1 MQREPPSAGA
11 AAFEDSRQ
19 QRERERR
26 QEQSVRS
33 QDVAGQRAAERAA
46 EERRAL
52 DAERAAE
59 RSRREREAERAATPS
74 WAQSDEIAAAERAF
88 GGAFRSLS
96 AASTVEA
103 SGDGGDDDGDDVPMA
118 GLEATNGEEDP
129 GYATERY
136 GADTEAMEE

>member
-26 QEQSVRS
+26 QPIVEQSVRS
-33 QDVAGQRAAERAA
+33 QDMAGQRAAER
-46 EERRAL
+46 RAR
-52 DAERAAE
+52 D
-59 RSRREREAERAATPS
+59 AERAATPS
-74 WAQSDEIAAAERAF
+74 WAQSDEIAAAEREL

-103 SGDGGDDDGDDVPMA
+103 SGDGGDGDGDDGDDASMA
-118 GLEATNGEEDP
+118 GAEATNGEKDP
-129 GYATERY
+129 GNESDCSTSTRRY
-136 GADTEAMEE
+136 GADTDTEAMEE